1 MLRVPPPFLA
11 LAALLAQRALSAKKP
26 SPGPA
31 RVVATAGIAIP
42 SVVLAASAASQF
54 RRRGT
59 TIDALHPDAV
69 STLVTAGPFAVTRNP
84 MYVGL
89 SGLLVA
95 HALWHRSWLALVP
108 VAGFVAAI
116 DRLQVPA
123 EEAALARKFGVAYD
137 EYRHATPRWLDQR
150 SLAVGGR

>member
-1 MLRVPPPFLA
+1 MQRVPPPFLA
-11 LAALLAQRALSAKKP
+11 LAALVTQRALAAKKQ
-26 SPGPA
+26 SPGAA

-59 TIDALHPDAV
+59 TIDALHPDGA
-69 STLVTAGPFAVTRNP
+69 STLVTAGPFMFTRNP

-95 HALWHRSWLALVP
+95 HALWHGSWVALAP
-108 VAGFVAAI
+108 VGAFVAVI
-116 DRLQVPA
+116 DGLQVPV
-123 EEAALARKFGVAYD
+123 EEAALARKFGGAYD
-137 EYRHATPRWLDQR
+137 EYRAAVPRWLDQR
-150 SLAVGGR
+150 SLGLGQR